1 MSYHIGSQGIV
12 AIPIYI
18 RHTLALKETA
28 SGSGRLDIT
37 VGPKQTLGRTVS
49 VYNNY
54 KFYINIIIYVK
65 FYKVFT
71 IYRLKM

>member
-18 RHTLALKETA
+18 RHMLALKETTT
-28 SGSGRLDIT
+28 GSGRLDIT

-49 VYNNY
+49 IHIL
-54 KFYINIIIYVK
+54 YIKKTHSICTFKIQ
-65 FYKVFT
+65 FLT
-71 IYRLKM
+71 

>member
-18 RHTLALKETA
+18 RHMLALKETTT
-28 SGSGRLDIT
+28 GSGRLDIT

-49 VYNNY
+49 
-54 KFYINIIIYVK
+54 INILL
-65 FYKVFT
+65 
-71 IYRLKM
+71 LKY

>member
-18 RHTLALKETA
+18 RHMLALKDTA
-28 SGSGRLDIT
+28 TGSGRLDIT

-49 VYNNY
+49 VYIVI
-54 KFYINIIIYVK
+54 KIILWSHINIKYSIQT
-65 FYKVFT
+65 F
-71 IYRLKM
+71 

>member
-18 RHTLALKETA
+18 RHMLALKEAT

-49 VYNNY
+49 I
-54 KFYINIIIYVK
+54 YIVIKN
-65 FYKVFT
+65 
-71 IYRLKM
+71 